1 MRAARQALHRF
12 GGFAY
17 VCSAGV
23 IVNDASQSAQ
33 DGIVVVAKLCF
44 IMHVGAHTVGP
55 RLAKRLWAYLYTRA

>member
-23 IVNDASQSAQ
+23 IVNDASQSTQ

-44 IMHVGAHTVGP
+44 IMHVGP
-55 RLAKRLWAYLYTRA
+55 RLAKRPRLWAYLYTRA